1 MFLDNL
7 EVLVN
12 LYHLDHLVDLDYLLD
27 DLLYHHTLLGLLIL

>member
-7 EVLVN
+7 EDLVI
-12 LYHLDHLVDLDYLLD
+12 LYHLDLLVDLDYHPD